1 MADGRGTSK
10 DVFYMREPM
19 MPPKFA
25 VIQVGARLHY
35 AAPAILEQAGMLQV
49 LYTDAHSGSPA
60 ILPFRVIPQR
70 FMPGGLRRLLSRHVP
85 TTIPAAKVRS
95 WIYPS
100 FQIEQLNRFHPIA
113 RKKARFWHQHGIGGH
128 WLANRAILEDY
139 AGANALYVHP
149 CASTDAVREA
159 RRRGM
164 FVVVEAISHPLNKLV
179 EAEEYRKFGRPSPEP
194 EVEALDNIEF
204 FKEEAIFA
212 DLVVAASPYVRDG
225 LIDVGIDAKRI
236 STVPYG
242 IDSKFF
248 NDTPTP
254 QAGRILYV
262 GNVGYLKGVPYL
274 AEAARRLDTEGFEC
288 EIRAVG
294 PHDPELIRRPE
305 FVGPAYVGQVPRAEI
320 KKEFLNADVFVFPSL
335 SDGFGIVL
343 LEAMA
348 AGLPVICTPNCGAV
362 VRDGIEGF
370 VVPVRD
376 AESLADR
383 IRLLVGN
390 RELRKRMGE
399 AARATAR
406 RYSLE
411 EYNRNFTKAV
421 MTSLSGKQLNV
432 I

>member
-1 MADGRGTSK
+1 MKES
-10 DVFYMREPM
+10 MI
-19 MPPKFA
+19 PPRFA

-35 AAPAILEQAGMLQV
+35 AAPAILEQAGMLQA

-60 ILPFRVIPQR
+60 TYPLRAIPQR

-85 TTIPAAKVRS
+85 SSIPAAKVRS

-100 FQIEQLNRFHPIA
+100 YQIERLNRFHPKA
-113 RKKARFWHQHGIGGH
+113 RKRARFWHQHGIGGH
-128 WLANRAILEDY
+128 WLANRAILEDFG
-139 AGANALYVHP
+139 GADALYVHP

-164 FVVVEAISHPLNKLV
+164 FVVVEAVSHPLNKLV
-179 EAEEYRKFGRPSPEP
+179 EAEEYRKFGLPSPEP
-194 EVEALDNIEF
+194 DDEVLDNLEF
-204 FKEEAIFA
+204 FKEEAILA
-212 DLVVAASPYVRDG
+212 DLVLAASPYVRDG

-254 QAGRILYV
+254 QPGRVLYV

-274 AEAARRLDTEGFEC
+274 AEAARRLDADAFEC

-294 PHDPELIRRPE
+294 PHDPELIRRSE
-305 FVGPAYVGQVPRAEI
+305 FVGPEYVGQVPRTEV
-320 KKEFLNADVFVFPSL
+320 KEEFLNADVFVFPSL

-370 VVPVRD
+370 LVPVHD
-376 AESLADR
+376 AEAIAER
-383 IRLLVGN
+383 IKLLVAN
-390 RELRKRMGE
+390 RDLRQRMGE
-399 AARATAR
+399 AARVTAR
-406 RYSLE
+406 KYSLE
-411 EYNRNFTKAV
+411 AYNRDFTKSV
-421 MTSLSGKQLNV
+421 MMKLSGDTT
-432 I
+432 IAI